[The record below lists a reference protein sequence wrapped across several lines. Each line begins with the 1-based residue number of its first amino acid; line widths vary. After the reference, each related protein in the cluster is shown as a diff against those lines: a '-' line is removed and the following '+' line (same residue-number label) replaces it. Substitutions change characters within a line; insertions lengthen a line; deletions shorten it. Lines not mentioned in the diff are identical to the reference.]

1 VICRR
6 LLAQARLTSVT
17 PEIAFDARRAEI
29 AAIVEELVL
38 RQSAT
43 AERVEKA
50 KVKYL
55 RAKEKALRLKAEMA
69 FLAAGGAR
77 GDFAREWSSV
87 FIREVRGVRTSD
99 AVNGH

>member
-69 FLAAGGAR
+69 FLAAGGTR
-77 GDFAREWSSV
+77 GDFAREWPSV